1 MTEQMRLKME
11 AMIEHLEKTVK
22 LHTYMNYDV
31 KRAFKDGF
39 EAAHDLL
46 SVELEKLSCRLKEID
61 TWDMSSIIALQKD
74 NARLKKL
81 AQDLDG
87 YTLHGGCESHRG
99 LNKCTCGLTELR
111 KGLE

>member
-1 MTEQMRLKME
+1 MTEEMRLKME
-11 AMIEHLEKTVK
+11 EMLTKHLNKFD
-22 LHTYMNYDV
+22 LAPAFSGITYQQ
-31 KRAFKDGF
+31 GF
-39 EAAHDLL
+39 EDCYDLI

>member
-1 MTEQMRLKME
+1 MTEEIKVQRFGLYDYEIGME
-11 AMIEHLEKTVK
+11 EDPEGQYV
-22 LHTYMNYDV
+22 TYWSYN
-31 KRAFKDGF
+31 
-39 EAAHDLL
+39 LL
-46 SVELEKLSCRLKEID
+46 SVELEKLKEE
-61 TWDMSSIIALQKD
+61 

-111 KGLE
+111 KGLKNEQRESS

>member
-1 MTEQMRLKME
+1 MTEEMRLKME
-11 AMIEHLEKTVK
+11 EMAADYSSLNEYQMSFEE
-22 LHTYMNYDV
+22 
-31 KRAFKDGF
+31 GF
-39 EAAHDLL
+39 TAAHDIL
-46 SVELEKLSCRLKEID
+46 SAELEKMSCRLKEID

-99 LNKCTCGLTELR
+99 LNKCTCGLAELR